1 MEKNEENDQ
10 VTNLLTGTA
19 EEDRS
24 QEIQVP
30 QAQGGGSSNQGM
42 STSTTQV
49 ASASP
54 NAKSSNQCITAP
66 NTPESSDPKTP
77 VLKTLLEDV
86 AKLSPNEN
94 RSNQGIT
101 ANTQEENLHRNSGTP
116 GINTS
121 LEDVLRSLTS
131 ESPNRGSLYIGMS
144 GLDNQEPSVPESQT
158 TRGDISQSGTPVLK
172 SLGVEI

>member
-10 VTNLLTGTA
+10 VTNLLPGTA

-66 NTPESSDPKTP
+66 NTPEKIMSSDPKTP

-116 GINTS
+116 G
-121 LEDVLRSLTS
+121 
-131 ESPNRGSLYIGMS
+131 MS